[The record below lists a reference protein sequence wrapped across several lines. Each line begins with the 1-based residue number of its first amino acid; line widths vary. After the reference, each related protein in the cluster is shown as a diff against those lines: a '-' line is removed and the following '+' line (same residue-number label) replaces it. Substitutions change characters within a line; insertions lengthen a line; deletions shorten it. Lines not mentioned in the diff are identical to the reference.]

1 MNPSA
6 VQQFADTVLE
16 FVELASFTTK
26 KACDELVVH
35 RGMQKK
41 AVELA
46 PGILDTLVK
55 TGAVREEQREAAN
68 AMLGSHA
75 ETMNLLK
82 SAVEELYRVR
92 TEKQGTDLGEGIDDP
107 EAVNKQAYDSINDP
121 VVGRQTSM
129 KKASDLAMLKVLDDP
144 RTV

>member
-6 VQQFADTVLE
+6 VEQFADTVLE

-35 RGMQKK
+35 RGM
-41 AVELA
+41 
-46 PGILDTLVK
+46 LDTLVK

-121 VVGRQTSM
+121 VV
-129 KKASDLAMLKVLDDP
+129 
-144 RTV
+144 